1 MSSKKILRNA
11 LYAYML
17 LAPIIAIYILFF
29 VKIDFLL
36 QIICVAL
43 VGAGLI
49 VLGVLNL
56 WAK

>member
-17 LAPIIAIYILFF
+17 LAPIIAIYLLFL
-29 VKIDFLL
+29 VKMDFLL
-36 QIICVAL
+36 QIIGVFL
-43 VGAGLI
+43 VGTGLI

>member
-1 MSSKKILRNA
+1 MSSKKILRNS
-11 LYAYML
+11 LYVYML
-17 LAPIIAIYILFF
+17 LAPIIAIYLLFF
-29 VKIDFLL
+29 VKMDFLL
-36 QIICVAL
+36 QIIGVAL